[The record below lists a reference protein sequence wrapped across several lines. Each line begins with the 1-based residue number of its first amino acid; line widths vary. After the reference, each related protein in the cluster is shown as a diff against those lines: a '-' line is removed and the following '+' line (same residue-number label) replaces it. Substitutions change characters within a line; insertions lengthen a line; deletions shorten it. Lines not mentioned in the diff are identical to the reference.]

1 MYLAVRKNV
10 TYIVRILSA
19 YFPNFIVHRGQ
30 QQNNR
35 STWTPCVI
43 SSSKQPDTMKYFC
56 IAGLDLPYI
65 SFVRPIMCEIIYVLY
80 RTPWSSVRKFWV
92 LVFDYYYCYYYS
104 ICFSLHDI
112 TCSWEI
118 SETSLGLWSIS
129 NDVKNWTIMR
139 KWIRFSVIGREYNRP
154 ILPAI

>member
-1 MYLAVRKNV
+1 VYLAVRKNV

-43 SSSKQPDTMKYFC
+43 SSSKLPDTMKYFC

-92 LVFDYYYCYYYS
+92 LVCLIIIIIIIIQFV
-104 ICFSLHDI
+104 SLYL
-112 TCSWEI
+112 I
-118 SETSLGLWSIS
+118 SRVVGKYLKLRWASEASLMTSRI
-129 NDVKNWTIMR
+129 
-139 KWIRFSVIGREYNRP
+139 EQ
-154 ILPAI
+154 